1 MEGRKLS
8 ITDVPEAICNWFVDV
23 WIILKVQFP
32 KKMFNAQCKICYQK
46 CLSEKEELMPVE
58 KQTVFSNKKIRNWM
72 YQYNV
77 SLQNPNKNVQVAQK
91 GRKGH
96 IVEFL
101 EIILIVQKTF
111 LDNYNTEPTAIN
123 WDQMSLSCK
132 ESSSQKH

>member
-1 MEGRKLS
+1 MCVVNDCFSGCYVINFELALHWQ
-8 ITDVPEAICNWFVDV
+8 ITAE
-23 WIILKVQFP
+23 
-32 KKMFNAQCKICYQK
+32 
-46 CLSEKEELMPVE
+46 
-58 KQTVFSNKKIRNWM
+58 
-72 YQYNV
+72 
-77 SLQNPNKNVQVAQK
+77 K